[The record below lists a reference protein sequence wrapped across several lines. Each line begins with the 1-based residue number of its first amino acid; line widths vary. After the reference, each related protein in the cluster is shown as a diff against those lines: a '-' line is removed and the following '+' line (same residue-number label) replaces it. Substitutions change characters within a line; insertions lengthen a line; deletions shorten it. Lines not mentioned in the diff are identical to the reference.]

1 MYVKL
6 FIQFP
11 RVFGMTP
18 FVSVMPTK
26 KNGTEFG
33 IGRHAF
39 LLSKQGFLY
48 NGG

>member
-1 MYVKL
+1 
-6 FIQFP
+6 
-11 RVFGMTP
+11 MTP

-26 KNGTEFG
+26 ENGTELEFG

-39 LLSKQGFLY
+39 LLSRQGFLY